1 MTTCKSGKSC
11 QKQQFPKK
19 IGKTICQICQTIFW
33 NNILQNFDSA
43 RPFAKFATNSSGKK
57 LSQKSLQPNHDLPK
71 DLPRRE
77 CKLHGLLG
85 LVLTN

>member
-1 MTTCKSGKSC
+1 VEKVVRNNNF
-11 QKQQFPKK
+11 QKN
-19 IGKTICQICQTIFW
+19 IGKTTCQICQKIVW
-33 NNILQNFDSA
+33 NDIVQNFDSE
-43 RPFAKFATNSSGKK
+43 RPFAKFTTNSSGKK